1 MKVGCQSQTEFVVL
15 KGVCSYEIY
24 QEIWQCVVLKSKI
37 ATVRFLTLKKK
48 GFFSFYEVKSLR
60 KDISQNNKNKNLNK

>member
-37 ATVRFLTLKKK
+37 AYFKKK
-48 GFFSFYEVKSLR
+48 VFFSFYEVKSLR

>member
-24 QEIWQCVVLKSKI
+24 QEMWQCVVLKSEI
-37 ATVRFLTLKKK
+37 ATVRFLTLKKTK
-48 GFFSFYEVKSLR
+48 RLFFFL
-60 KDISQNNKNKNLNK
+60 

>member
-1 MKVGCQSQTEFVVL
+1 MKVGCLSQTEFVVL

-37 ATVRFLTLKKK
+37 ATVRFLTLKKIK
-48 GFFSFYEVKSLR
+48 VFFFFL
-60 KDISQNNKNKNLNK
+60 

>member
-48 GFFSFYEVKSLR
+48 VFFLFMK
-60 KDISQNNKNKNLNK
+60 